1 LLQALE
7 LIEDQDVHLCADA
20 EALQT
25 TIQACEKAIDALSHD
40 KHEVDSPG
48 EDGGSYQDRAFSAG
62 QKFAAGGGK
71 MFVDETGMMQE
82 ELDRGD
88 EAGDYVS
95 FLKNMAQELVNND
108 MPEDEAFENVLSH
121 PFEET
126 YGEYLRVKGA
136 AGIYTAATT
145 HIQLAEKMGAYHEVD
160 MNDLQNWKYSE

>member
-1 LLQALE
+1 MSNDKDTQ
-7 LIEDQDVHLCADA
+7 LIWENYSNKFRD
-20 EALQT
+20 
-25 TIQACEKAIDALSHD
+25 D
-40 KHEVDSPG
+40 KHEVDSPD
-48 EDGGSYQDRAFSAG
+48 EDG
-62 QKFAAGGGK
+62 
-71 MFVDETGMMQE
+71 TGMMQE

-95 FLKNMAQELVNND
+95 FLKNMARELVNND

-126 YGEYLRVKGA
+126 YGEYLRVKGV

-160 MNDLQNWKYSE
+160 MNTLQNWKYSE